1 MTSAVTDVGKT
12 PPSSVPGLNSFW
24 VQMAVMI
31 CFTVVLS
38 LVLDFM
44 KVWPQ
49 EWIVPIKEWVTRFFT
64 WLDKEAAIGPVK
76 FKTVTRSVSW
86 LLEQPLDWAE
96 YILYRGIK
104 AKLLP
109 AIFWIFMPV
118 IGLAVLH
125 KRFGLH
131 RCLIAVAAIW
141 AITLADNVV
150 VQSGLYELPRTAMD
164 ALGIKKLDALP
175 WVVIVAGAGI
185 LGHWIGGWKLALF
198 SAGCIGYLAV
208 MGLWRDSMKTFS
220 IVLVSVP
227 FAVILGLGLGIWVT
241 RSKRAAAIISPMFDI
256 MQATPHMAYLVPV
269 VVLFGAGQVPAMI
282 ATVIFAMPP
291 MARCTILG
299 IQTVSSDVQES
310 GRMSGCTPRQLLWKV
325 TLPSSQRIL
334 MLGVNQVVM
343 QTLAMVVIAS
353 MVGAQG
359 LGHKLL
365 FSLQQ
370 LRLGAAVEQ
379 GLAIVLMAVVLD
391 RLTQAYANRAPGEL
405 ASRETGWKARKHL
418 WLFLG
423 ITVGAYL
430 LAQFIPLVEK
440 YPRALTFTL
449 GRDIDFALRAFSK
462 HAYDYIS
469 PVRDFITVYMLIPFR
484 DFFLWLP
491 WSTVVGV
498 VGLTAYWLGGIRTT
512 LLTTALISFV
522 ILITGNWE
530 QGMLTLYLV
539 TSAVILCILIG
550 VPIGIWAS
558 RSERA
563 ARPIMATCDTLQTFP
578 SFIYLIPVIMLLK
591 VGDLSNV
598 IAILAYAT
606 VPAIRYTYLGIKRI
620 PEVTIEASIAN
631 GTTPF
636 QRLWKVEL
644 PIALPEI
651 MLGIN
656 QTIMMALA
664 MTAITALIGSSD
676 LGQEIYRALPTADSG
691 RGIMAGLGIAVIGIV
706 ADRLIQAWA
715 AERKKQLGIN

>member
-1 MTSAVTDVGKT
+1 MNSAVTDVGKT
-12 PPSSVPGLNSFW
+12 PSSNVPGLNSFW
-24 VQMAVMI
+24 AQMGAMI
-31 CFTVVLS
+31 CVTVLLS

-64 WLDKEAAIGPVK
+64 WLDKEAGIGPLK
-76 FKTVTRSVSW
+76 FKTVTRSIAW

-104 AKLLP
+104 AKQFP
-109 AIFWIFMPV
+109 AIFWIFGPLIALAALHNRFGMQKCL
-118 IGLAVLH
+118 LAV
-125 KRFGLH
+125 
-131 RCLIAVAAIW
+131 ASIW
-141 AITLADNVV
+141 AVMVADNVLLHT
-150 VQSGLYELPRTAMD
+150 GLFQLPATVLD
-164 ALGIKKLDALP
+164 VLGVKKLDALP

-198 SAGCIGYLAV
+198 SAGCIGYLAI
-208 MGLWRDSMKTFS
+208 MGLWRDSMRTFS
-220 IVLVSVP
+220 IVVVSVP
-227 FAVILGLGLGIWVT
+227 FAVVLGLGLGIWVT

-299 IQTVSSDVQES
+299 IQTVSSDVVES
-310 GRMSGCTPRQLLWKV
+310 GHMSGCTPRQLLWKV

-405 ASRETGWKARKHL
+405 ASREIGWKARKHL

-423 ITVGAYL
+423 VTVAAYL
-430 LAQFIPLVEK
+430 LAQFLPMVEK
-440 YPRALTFTL
+440 YPRAYTFTL
-449 GRDIDFALRAFSK
+449 GRNIDFALRAFSK
-462 HAYDYIS
+462 HAYDYIN

-491 WSTVVGV
+491 WTTVVGA
-498 VGLTAYWLGGIRTT
+498 VGLAAYWLGGIRTT
-512 LLTTALISFV
+512 LLTTALIAVV
-522 ILITGNWE
+522 ILVTGNWE

-539 TSAVILCILIG
+539 TSAVILCVLIG
-550 VPIGIWAS
+550 VPIGIWAT
-558 RSERA
+558 RSDRA
-563 ARPIMATCDTLQTFP
+563 ARAIMATCDTLQTFP

-606 VPAIRYTYLGIKRI
+606 VPAVRYTYLGIKRI

-631 GTTPF
+631 GTTPL

-715 AERKKQLGIN
+715 AERKKQLGIS

>member
-1 MTSAVTDVGKT
+1 MNSAITDIGKS
-12 PPSSVPGLNSFW
+12 PPSSVSGLNSFW
-24 VQMAVMI
+24 VQMAGMI
-31 CFTVVLS
+31 CFTVLVS

-44 KVWPQ
+44 KIWPQ
-49 EWIVPIKEWVTRFFT
+49 EWIIPIKEWITVFFT
-64 WLDKEAAIGPVK
+64 WLDKEAAIGPLQ
-76 FKTVTRSVSW
+76 FKTVTRSISW

-104 AKLLP
+104 AKQFP
-109 AIFWIFMPV
+109 AIFWMFVPV
-118 IGLAVLH
+118 IGMAVLH
-125 KRFGLH
+125 KRFGLQK
-131 RCLIAVAAIW
+131 CLLAVVAIW
-141 AITLADNVV
+141 AVTLADNVLF
-150 VQSGLYELPRTAMD
+150 QTGLFGLPATVLD
-164 ALGIKKLDALP
+164 ALGVKKLDALP

-220 IVLVSVP
+220 IVAVSVP
-227 FAVILGLGLGIWVT
+227 FAVVLGLGLGIWAT
-241 RSKRAAAIISPMFDI
+241 RSKRAAAVISPMFDI

-299 IQTVSSDVQES
+299 IQTVSSDVEES

-325 TLPSSQRIL
+325 TLPSSQRVL

-418 WLFLG
+418 WLFLAV
-423 ITVGAYL
+423 TVGAYI
-430 LAQFIPLVEK
+430 LAQIVPMVEK

-491 WSTVVGV
+491 WSTVIGV

-512 LLTTALISFV
+512 LLTTSLISVV

-606 VPAIRYTYLGIKRI
+606 VPAVRYTYLGIKRI

>member
-1 MTSAVTDVGKT
+1 MNSAVTDIGK
-12 PPSSVPGLNSFW
+12 PPSSNVLGLNSFW
-24 VQMAVMI
+24 VQMGAMV
-31 CFTVVLS
+31 CFTVLLS

-64 WLDKEAAIGPVK
+64 WLDKEAGVGPLK
-76 FKTVTRSVSW
+76 FKTVTRSVAW

-104 AKLLP
+104 AKQFP
-109 AIFWIFMPV
+109 AIFWIFGPLIAM
-118 IGLAVLH
+118 AALH
-125 KRFGLH
+125 NRFGMQK
-131 RCLIAVAAIW
+131 CLLAIAAIW
-141 AITLADNVV
+141 AVMIADNVLL
-150 VQSGLYELPRTAMD
+150 QTGLFQLPATVLD
-164 ALGIKKLDALP
+164 ALGVKKLDALP

-208 MGLWRDSMKTFS
+208 MGLWRDSMRTFS

-227 FAVILGLGLGIWVT
+227 FAVVLGLGLGIWVT

-299 IQTVSSDVQES
+299 IQTVSSDVVES

-325 TLPSSQRIL
+325 TLPSSQRVL

-423 ITVGAYL
+423 ITVAAYL
-430 LAQFIPLVEK
+430 MAQFLPMVEK
-440 YPRALTFTL
+440 YPRAYTFTL
-449 GRDIDFALRAFSK
+449 GRNIDFALRAFSK
-462 HAYDYIS
+462 HAYDYIN

-491 WSTVVGV
+491 WTTVVGA
-498 VGLTAYWLGGIRTT
+498 VGLAAYWLGGIRTT
-512 LLTTALISFV
+512 LLTTALIGVV
-522 ILITGNWE
+522 ILITGNWQ

-539 TSAVILCILIG
+539 TSAVILCVLIG
-550 VPIGIWAS
+550 VPIGIWAT
-558 RSERA
+558 RSDRA
-563 ARPIMATCDTLQTFP
+563 ARAIMATCDTLQTFP

-606 VPAIRYTYLGIKRI
+606 VPAVRYTYLGIKRI
-620 PEVTIEASIAN
+620 PDVTIEASIAN
-631 GTTPF
+631 GTTPL

>member
-1 MTSAVTDVGKT
+1 MNSAVTDFGKT
-12 PPSSVPGLNSFW
+12 PPSSIPRVNSFW
-24 VQMAVMI
+24 VQMCVMI
-31 CFTVVLS
+31 GFTVLLS

-49 EWIVPIKEWVTRFFT
+49 EWIVPIKVWVTQFFT
-64 WLDKEAAIGPVK
+64 WLDKEAAIGSLK
-76 FKTVTRSVSW
+76 FKTVTRSISW

-104 AKLLP
+104 AKDLP
-109 AIFWIFMPV
+109 AIFWIFAPV
-118 IGLAVLH
+118 IGLCVFHKKFGMQRSLMVVL
-125 KRFGLH
+125 
-131 RCLIAVAAIW
+131 AIW
-141 AITLADNVV
+141 AITLADNVLL
-150 VQSGLYELPRTAMD
+150 QFGLFELPRTILEAI
-164 ALGIKKLDALP
+164 GVKKLDALP
-175 WVVIVAGAGI
+175 WIVIVAGVGI

-220 IVLVSVP
+220 IVVVSVP
-227 FAVILGLGLGIWVT
+227 FAVVLGLGLGIWVT

-299 IQTVSSDVQES
+299 IQTVSSDVEES

-405 ASRETGWKARKHL
+405 ASRETGWRAKKHL

-423 ITVGAYL
+423 VAIGAYV

-440 YPRALTFTL
+440 YPRAYTFTL
-449 GRDIDFALRAFSK
+449 GRNIDFALRAFSK
-462 HAYDYIS
+462 HAYDYIN

-491 WSTVVGV
+491 WSTVIGV

-512 LLTTALISFV
+512 LLTTGLIAFV

-530 QGMLTLYLV
+530 QGILTLYLV
-539 TSAVILCILIG
+539 TSAVILCVLIG
-550 VPIGIWAS
+550 VPIGIWAT
-558 RSERA
+558 RSDRA
-563 ARPIMATCDTLQTFP
+563 ARAIMATCDTLQTFP

-606 VPAIRYTYLGIKRI
+606 VPAVRYTYLGIKRI
-620 PEVTIEASIAN
+620 PDVTIEASIAN

>member
-1 MTSAVTDVGKT
+1 MNAVVADTDKASPSGIPGVTS
-12 PPSSVPGLNSFW
+12 FR
-24 VQMAVMI
+24 VQMVAMI
-31 CFTVVLS
+31 SVTILLS
-38 LVLDFM
+38 LVLDFL

-49 EWIVPIKEWVTRFFT
+49 DWIVPIKTWVTQFFT
-64 WLDKEAAIGPVK
+64 WLDKDAGIGPLK
-76 FKTVTRSVSW
+76 FKMVTRSISW

-104 AKLLP
+104 AKQFP
-109 AIFWIFMPV
+109 AIFWTFAPV
-118 IGLAVLH
+118 IGLCLLH
-125 KRFGLH
+125 KRFGLWQ
-131 RCLIAVAAIW
+131 CLLAVAAVW
-141 AITLADNVV
+141 TITLADNLLF
-150 VQSGLYELPRTAMD
+150 QAGLFELPRTILD
-164 ALGIKKLDALP
+164 ALGVKKLDALP
-175 WVVIVAGAGI
+175 WIVMVAGAGI
-185 LGHWIGGWKLALF
+185 LGHWIGGWKLAVF
-198 SAGCIGYLAV
+198 SAACIGYLAV

-220 IVLVSVP
+220 IVVVAVP
-227 FAVILGLGLGIWVT
+227 FAALIGLGLGIWVT
-241 RSKRAAAIISPMFDI
+241 RSKRAAAVISPMFDI

-299 IQTVSSDVQES
+299 IQTVSSDIEES

-391 RLTQAYANRAPGEL
+391 RMTQAYANRAPDHL
-405 ASRETGWKARKHL
+405 ALRETGWRAKKHL

-423 ITVGAYL
+423 VAIGAYL
-430 LAQFIPLVEK
+430 LTQFLPMVEK
-440 YPRALTFTL
+440 YPKAYTFTL
-449 GRDIDFALRAFSK
+449 GRSIDFALRAFSK

-491 WSTVVGV
+491 WSTVIGV
-498 VGLTAYWLGGIRTT
+498 VGLAAYRLGGIRTT
-512 LLTTALISFV
+512 LLTTGLIASV
-522 ILITGNWE
+522 ILITGNGE
-530 QGMLTLYLV
+530 QGVLTLSLV
-539 TSAVILCILIG
+539 TSAVILCVLIG
-550 VPIGIWAS
+550 VPIGIWAA
-558 RSERA
+558 RSDRA
-563 ARPIMATCDTLQTFP
+563 ARAIMATCDTLQTFP

-606 VPAIRYTYLGIKRI
+606 VPAVRYTYLGIKRI
-620 PEVTIEASIAN
+620 PDVTIEAAIAN

-691 RGIMAGLGIAVIGIV
+691 RGIIAGLGIAVIGIV

>member
-1 MTSAVTDVGKT
+1 MNAVAADIDKTSPSGIPGMTS
-12 PPSSVPGLNSFW
+12 FR

-31 CFTVVLS
+31 GVTILLS
-38 LVLDFM
+38 LVLDFL

-49 EWIVPIKEWVTRFFT
+49 DWIVPIKTWVTQFFT
-64 WLDKEAAIGPVK
+64 WLDKDAGIGPLK
-76 FKTVTRSVSW
+76 FKMVTRSISW

-104 AKLLP
+104 AKQLP
-109 AIFWIFMPV
+109 AIFWTFAPI
-118 IGLAVLH
+118 IGLCLLH
-125 KRFGLH
+125 KRFGLWQ
-131 RCLIAVAAIW
+131 CLLAVAALWIL
-141 AITLADNVV
+141 TLADNLLF
-150 VQSGLYELPRTAMD
+150 QAGLFELPRTVLD
-164 ALGIKKLDALP
+164 ALGVKKLDALP
-175 WVVIVAGAGI
+175 WIVMVAGAGI
-185 LGHWIGGWKLALF
+185 LGHWIGGWKLAVF
-198 SAGCIGYLAV
+198 SAACIGYLAV

-220 IVLVSVP
+220 IVVVAVP
-227 FAVILGLGLGIWVT
+227 FAALIGLGLGIWVT
-241 RSKRAAAIISPMFDI
+241 RSKRAAAVISPMFDI

-299 IQTVSSDVQES
+299 IQTVSSDIEES
-310 GRMSGCTPRQLLWKV
+310 GRMSGCTARQLLWKV
-325 TLPSSQRIL
+325 TLPSAQRIL

-391 RLTQAYANRAPGEL
+391 RMTQAYANRAPDHL
-405 ASRETGWKARKHL
+405 ALRETGWRAKKHL

-423 ITVGAYL
+423 VAIGAYL
-430 LAQFIPLVEK
+430 LAQFLPLVEK
-440 YPRALTFTL
+440 YPKAYTFTL
-449 GRDIDFALRAFSK
+449 GRSIDFALRAFSK

-498 VGLTAYWLGGIRTT
+498 VGLAAYRLGGIRTT
-512 LLTTALISFV
+512 LLTTGLIV
-522 ILITGNWE
+522 GIILITGNWE
-530 QGMLTLYLV
+530 QGVLTLYLV
-539 TSAVILCILIG
+539 TSAVILCVLIG
-550 VPIGIWAS
+550 VPIGIWAA
-558 RSERA
+558 RSDRVARA
-563 ARPIMATCDTLQTFP
+563 IMATCDTLQTFP

-606 VPAIRYTYLGIKRI
+606 VPAVRYTYLGIKRI
-620 PEVTIEASIAN
+620 PDVTIEAAVAN

-691 RGIMAGLGIAVIGIV
+691 RGIIAGLGIAVIGIV